1 MSQIQTKIT
10 QSDERSESNISEPKN
25 AIERVAQEI
34 EKIIP
39 DAKTTIHSISIWDRH
54 KQMDVISNED
64 AIIEIVRN
72 GVHSCVKVRPTR
84 NGDGV
89 KVTHG
94 GDPSEDKGAKVVGS
108 VDGTIHWSHVSI
120 NKKAIDEIS
129 SKSSDWDHEQ
139 INNRHAEK
147 VTDEH
152 VKKHPSIRVT
162 GIKRIIKPH
171 GSPDTEQGIKIGIV
185 AEIRVPQNVESWN
198 NIKARNPNH
207 SIPSGKVVI
216 GIVASTPNVD
226 VECVDGAI
234 RVSGSVDDIIPI
246 INRINGNPITDW

>member
-39 DAKTTIHSISIWDRH
+39 DAKTTIHSISKWNGEET
-54 KQMDVISNED
+54 VISDVD

-84 NGDGV
+84 NSEGV

-94 GDPSEDKGAKVVGS
+94 GWRSDDKGAKVVGS
-108 VDGTIHWSHVSI
+108 VDGIIINI
-120 NKKAIDEIS
+120 NKKAINEIS
-129 SKSSDWDHEQ
+129 SKSSDWDHTE
-139 INNRHAEK
+139 INSKHAKK

-152 VKKHPSIRVT
+152 VKKHPSIRVS
-162 GIKRIIKPH
+162 GIGRRHIPEWRK
-171 GSPDTEQGIKIGIV
+171 DANDEQGIKIGIV
-185 AEIRVPQNVESWN
+185 AEIKVPENDEEWN
-198 NIKARNPNH
+198 RQKIEAHPIC
-207 SIPSGKVVI
+207 IPSGKTVI

-226 VECVDGAI
+226 VDCVDGAI

>member
-39 DAKTTIHSISIWDRH
+39 DAKTTIHSISIWNGKER
-54 KQMDVISNED
+54 VISDVD

-72 GVHSCVKVRPTR
+72 GIHSCVKVRPTR
-84 NGDGV
+84 NSEGV

-94 GDPSEDKGAKVVGS
+94 GDEWEDKGAKVVGS
-108 VDGTIHWSHVSI
+108 VDGIIINI
-120 NKKAIDEIS
+120 NKKAINEIS

-139 INNRHAEK
+139 INTRHAVRVEK
-147 VTDEH
+147 EH
-152 VKKHPSIRVT
+152 VKDHPSISVE
-162 GIKRIIKPH
+162 GIKRTPIPH
-171 GSPDTEQGIKIGIV
+171 WEEVTEQGIKIGIV
-185 AEIRVPQNVESWN
+185 AEIDVPKNDKEWN
-198 NIKARNPNH
+198 HEKSRNPNH

-226 VECVDGAI
+226 VECVNGRI
-234 RVSGSVDDIIPI
+234 RVSGSVDDVIPI